1 MALDIKPSTSVERR
15 LLFLETLIN
24 TTDKVTKVADNSV
37 LSGIATGISKI
48 VGKSEKDIVLALSQ
62 LFPDTAFGS
71 QLDQVALNFGV
82 APRMGSLGATTYV
95 RVMANPGT
103 NYKAA
108 MHFPMSTTG
117 IRFEFEE
124 DFVVGAAGFTYAKVR
139 SIEKG
144 AATNVDALSISR
156 VVPAPSGHLN
166 VINESRAEFGRDTEP
181 DEFFRIR
188 IKNGANILARGT
200 LAMLEQLF
208 IAINRKVL
216 RVFHY
221 GNSNSGKVVLGI
233 VTQDGSL
240 LTSTEMDD
248 LLRKS
253 AMYFSL
259 TEYKPFGT
267 EYYGIELRNA
277 NYAPVDIC
285 FRVELDNAFNPDEI
299 RKNIQI
305 VISKYLD
312 FRYFDPS
319 AMRVE
324 WDNLLQIVKNTPGV
338 KYVPDQYFYPRT
350 DLSIDQFALPRLRG
364 FLMLDLE
371 GKIITNFSGTLSPL
385 YYPNVID
392 HAYMST
398 ILDL

>member
-24 TTDKVTKVADNSV
+24 TTDKVTKVSDNSV
-37 LSGIATGISKI
+37 LSGIATGISKV
-48 VGKSEKDIVLALSQ
+48 VGKSEKDIILALSQ

-71 QLDQVALNFGV
+71 QLDQVAANFGV
-82 APRMGSLGATTYV
+82 APRMGSLGSTTYV

-103 NYKAA
+103 AYSAS
-108 MHFPMSTTG
+108 MHYPISTAG

-124 DFVVGAAGFTYAKVR
+124 DFTVGAAGFTYARVR

-144 AATNVDALSISR
+144 AATNVEALSISR
-156 VVPAPSGHLN
+156 LTPAPAGHLN
-166 VINESRAEFGRDTEP
+166 IVNESRAEFGRDVEP

-188 IKNGANILARGT
+188 IKNGSNILARGT
-200 LAMLEQLF
+200 LAMMEQLF
-208 IAINRKVL
+208 IAINPKVL

-233 VTQDGSL
+233 VTQDGSI
-240 LTSTEMDD
+240 LTSTELDS
-248 LLRKS
+248 LLKGS
-253 AMYFSL
+253 ADYFSL
-259 TEYKPFGT
+259 TEYRPFGT
-267 EYYGIELRNA
+267 EYYGIELRNVT
-277 NYAPVDIC
+277 YAPVDVC
-285 FRVELDNAFNPDEI
+285 FRAELDRSVNPDDI
-299 RKNIQI
+299 RKAIQI
-305 VISKYLD
+305 AISKYLD

-319 AMRVE
+319 SMKVE
-324 WDNLLQIVKNTPGV
+324 WDNLLEIVKNTLGI

-350 DLSIDQFALPRLRG
+350 DLSVDQFALPRLRG

-371 GKIITNFSGTLSPL
+371 GKIISNFSGTLSPL

-392 HAYMST
+392 HDYMST